1 MELVAAIISFVI
13 LVWVLITLG
22 EIKGELTRIRTILY
36 TDEPWGINTKLAN
49 LTTIAASEANE
60 LQHR

>member
-1 MELVAAIISFVI
+1 MELLAAIVGFVVT
-13 LVWVLITLG
+13 VWVLITLG

-36 TDEPWGINTKLAN
+36 TNEPWGINTKLAN

-60 LQHR
+60 LEHR